1 MTPPLKAVQM
11 KMVSNMR
18 NQRERN
24 DGMRDLEVASRL
36 RVYVGQNA
44 KVGHRPVYEAIV
56 SQAKKSGLSGATV
69 IRGMMGFG
77 GSGVL
82 HTSKILCLSENL
94 PMVVEIVDTPER
106 IESFVKE
113 IDGMIQKGMA
123 IIEKVRVI
131 AYRHNG
137 SGDKA
142 NA

>member
-1 MTPPLKAVQM
+1 
-11 KMVSNMR
+11 
-18 NQRERN
+18 
-24 DGMRDLEVASRL
+24 MRDLEVASRL
-36 RVYVGQNA
+36 RVYVRQNA
-44 KVGHRPVYEAIV
+44 KVGHRPIYEAIV

-82 HTSKILCLSENL
+82 HTSKILRLSENL

-131 AYRHNG
+131 AYRRDG
-137 SGDKA
+137 SAGKA
-142 NA
+142 RS